1 MDRDFKKQLLFI
13 FSFNEEW
20 IMRRKRKLSFLVRL
34 IIFII
39 IAGFMLQK
47 ASLIVHV
54 WGTEQGDPDR
64 RSRLFFTLPKD
75 SVDCLFVG
83 TSHIYCSFIPQ
94 QIYEKTGLRS
104 ASIATSSQ
112 SYQNSYWLLKEALK
126 KQHPKY
132 VIMDIHSV
140 TTPADENVK
149 NFRLHYTSGVS
160 ILPDLSINKI
170 LAYLDIKYH
179 NEDWVENMTVY
190 DAYGFLE
197 YRNDYER
204 VQYSLKELAHLLT
217 DPKKEFTTLGFHP
230 STEIYPIEELVP
242 GYSSDKY
249 IDFYQTQEYEYLA
262 KIQTLLEENEI
273 QMILVRAPYTMP
285 DFDDM
290 HLSEQAIAW
299 AENENI
305 PFIDFFLL
313 TDELGIDLA
322 ADFKDSDH
330 LNQNGAQK
338 VTTYLAQYLTER
350 EKLYAKDN

>member
-1 MDRDFKKQLLFI
+1 MMNGF
-13 FSFNEEW
+13 
-20 IMRRKRKLSFLVRL
+20 MRRKRKLSFLARL

-39 IAGFMLQK
+39 ILGFMIEK
-47 ASLIVHV
+47 ASLIVQV
-54 WGTEQGDPDR
+54 WGTQPGDSDR
-64 RSRLFFTLPKD
+64 RSRLFFTMPKE

-126 KQHPKY
+126 KQKPQY
-132 VIMDIHSV
+132 VVMDIHSV
-140 TTPADENVK
+140 TTAADEKVK
-149 NFRLHYTSGVS
+149 NFRLHYTSGIS

-179 NEDWVENMTVY
+179 NEDWVENMTLY
-190 DAYGFLE
+190 DAYAFLE

-204 VQYSLKELAHLLT
+204 VQYSLQELLHLIT
-217 DPKKEFTTLGFHP
+217 SPEKEFSTLGFHP
-230 STEIYPIEELVP
+230 TTDIYPLEELVP
-242 GYSSDKY
+242 GYAADEY
-249 IDFYQTQEYEYLA
+249 IDFYQTQEYEYLT
-262 KIQTLLEENEI
+262 KIQALLEENDI
-273 QMILVRAPYTMP
+273 QLILVRAPYTMP
-285 DFDDM
+285 DFNDM

-299 AENENI
+299 TKEENI

-313 TDELGIDLA
+313 TDELGIDLST
-322 ADFKDSDH
+322 DFKDSDH
-330 LNQNGAQK
+330 LNENGAQK
-338 VTTYLAQYLTER
+338 VTAYLAEYLTER